1 MALILPILSFLS
13 FWLGVASKRCQ
24 SWREGFL
31 MAAIWWGMIVVAV
44 TEGLSLFHALTPV
57 GLTLAWTMILCAV
70 LGLTWWHMALFEQ
83 RLPPVSRNWQS
94 FSLAERTLIG
104 AVLLIVLAT
113 LLVGV
118 LKPPSTF
125 DAMTYHLSRIMHWAQ
140 NQSVDHYSTH
150 NVRQLYQNPWA
161 EFSIANLLFLSGE
174 DRVAHLVQWFSMV
187 GSLIGVSLIAESL
200 TGKLSSALSAVVVAA
215 TLPAGILQ
223 STSTQNDYAEAFW
236 VVCCAYLIL
245 RKSQTSPTMWQ
256 AIGIGSSM
264 ALAILTKGTS
274 FVYLLPFWLWWSL
287 NGLRKWPRQSFIRSC
302 IVIAALISVVNAG
315 HWSRNFA
322 TFGSI
327 LGPTEDDGA
336 DHTIT
341 TYRNEVWGIAPL
353 ASNLLRNAALH
364 TGTSHPLVE
373 NVLERGISTLHRWL
387 GIDPSDPR
395 TTWPGKTFAV
405 PKLAFDE
412 DHAGNPAHLLLILW
426 AFSSI
431 LGGAVAHRSR
441 RFAVP
446 YTLAVLGTFILFS
459 AVFKWQPWHSRL
471 HLPFFVL
478 AAPSVAWA
486 FSRLSL
492 RWLVH
497 GLEGLLVIVALI
509 WLANGHRD
517 FYNARQLPRG
527 LQYFASQPA
536 KGGDYYPLVQLIPPT
551 FCTQIGFY
559 ASADSWEYPLW
570 PLLRE
575 AGMKSIR
582 IEHVNVQNVS
592 QDKQTSGF
600 QPCLIVVVD
609 RPAENELTVGD
620 TRFERIWAGN
630 AVSVWIPET

>member
-13 FWLGVASKRCQ
+13 FWLGVTSKRSQ

-31 MAAIWWGMIVVAV
+31 IAAIWWGMIVVAM
-44 TEGLSLFHALTPV
+44 TEGLSLFHALTPI
-57 GLTLAWTMILCAV
+57 GLTLAWAMILCAV
-70 LGLTWWHMALFEQ
+70 LGLTWWHIALFEQ
-83 RLPPVSRNWQS
+83 RFPPVSRNWQS
-94 FSLAERTLIG
+94 FSLAERALIG
-104 AVLLIVLAT
+104 AVLLIVLVT

-150 NVRQLYQNPWA
+150 IIRQLYQNPWA
-161 EFSIANLLFLSGE
+161 EFSIANLLLLSGG

-200 TGKLSSALSAVVVAA
+200 TGKLSSALSAAVVAA

-223 STSTQNDYAEAFW
+223 STSTQNDYVETLW
-236 VVCCAYLIL
+236 LVCCAFLML
-245 RKSQTSPTMWQ
+245 RTSQTLPTMWQ
-256 AIGIGSSM
+256 AIGIGSSA

-274 FVYLLPFWLWWSL
+274 FIYLSPFLLWWSL
-287 NGLRKWPRQSFIRSC
+287 NGLRKWPRKLLIRSC
-302 IVIAALISVVNAG
+302 IVIAVLIGIVNAG
-315 HWSRNFA
+315 HWSRNYA
-322 TFGSI
+322 VFGSI

-341 TYRNEVWGIAPL
+341 TYRNEVWGISPL
-353 ASNLLRNAALH
+353 ASNLLRNVALH
-364 TGTSHPLVE
+364 AGTSHPVVE
-373 NVLERGISTLHRWL
+373 RALERSINVLHRWM

-395 TTWPGKTFAV
+395 TTWPGRTFAI

-426 AFSSI
+426 AFGSI
-431 LGGAVAHRSR
+431 LGGAASHQSR
-441 RFAVP
+441 RPIVP
-446 YTLAVLGTFILFS
+446 YTLVVLSTFVLFC

-478 AAPSVAWA
+478 AAPSVAWV
-486 FSRLSL
+486 FSRLSH
-492 RWLVH
+492 RRLVY
-497 GLEGLLVIVALI
+497 GIEGLLAIAALI

-536 KGGDYYPLVQLIPPT
+536 KGSDYYSLAQLIPAIS
-551 FCTQIGFY
+551 CTQIGFY
-559 ASADSWEYPLW
+559 ASGDSWE
-570 PLLRE
+570 
-575 AGMKSIR
+575 
-582 IEHVNVQNVS
+582 
-592 QDKQTSGF
+592 
-600 QPCLIVVVD
+600 
-609 RPAENELTVGD
+609 
-620 TRFERIWAGN
+620 
-630 AVSVWIPET
+630 